1 MQQPSQK
8 NMKIYYVYDAL
19 CGWCYGFSPVM
30 ERTAERLK
38 NEVAFEVLS
47 GGMITDSR
55 IGPIGTV
62 APYIRQA
69 YRTVE
74 EATGVRF
81 GEKFLNGPLKT
92 GKPIFTSIPAGWA
105 LTTFKTLRPEA
116 GIEAVRFA
124 GALQKAVYFE
134 GIEPADPEAYKA
146 TVEAFG
152 FDWPT
157 FKATMTSDSTQTR
170 TEREFAAVAR
180 LGVSGF
186 PTLIGEDPTTRK
198 LTVLA
203 HGYTDE
209 NSLRD
214 SIQAWQARTKQ

>member
-1 MQQPSQK
+1 
-8 NMKIYYVYDAL
+8 MKIYYVYDAL

-30 ERTAERLK
+30 ERTAERFQ
-38 NEVAFEVLS
+38 NEVVFEVLS
-47 GGMITDSR
+47 GGMITGER

-92 GKPIFTSIPAGWA
+92 GKPMFTSVPAGWA
-105 LTTFKTLRPEA
+105 LTAFKTLRPNA
-116 GIEAVRFA
+116 GIEVVRFA
-124 GALQKAVYFE
+124 GALQKAVYHE
-134 GIEPADPEAYKA
+134 GIEPANPEAYRA
-146 TVEAFG
+146 TAEAFG

-157 FKATMTSDSTQTR
+157 FKAVMTSDSTHAR

-186 PTLIGEDPTTRK
+186 PTVIGEIPSTRQ
-198 LTVLA
+198 LTILA

-209 NSLRD
+209 TSLRD
-214 SIQAWQARTKQ
+214 SIQAWQTRSSSR